1 MIASAPGKII
11 LFGEHAV
18 VYGRHAIVSA
28 VNLRCKV
35 EVRKASGITIRS
47 QFGVTGLDFDV
58 HPYVSFA
65 LKRFSEIKNISGA
78 EIIIE
83 SEIPPSS
90 GLGSSAA
97 VTVATLKALDAEFE
111 AGLSDEDIFELA
123 KQVEIDVQ
131 GRASGIDPF
140 ISTFGKSWLFPEKK
154 LLAIPYNFFVI
165 YLGEKS
171 TAEMVARVARLKERY
186 PEVIERIFDAIDAI
200 ALEASDKIDDFNRL
214 KELIAINQSLLRAIG
229 VSTPQIDALIAEL
242 EDQGYAA
249 KITGA
254 GGGGCVFGI
263 AERGIPAKAKLVKP
277 EMEGVRIEDS

>member
-35 EVRKASGITIRS
+35 EVRKASGIIIRS
-47 QFGVTGLDFDV
+47 QFGVTGLDFNV

-65 LKRFSEIKNISGA
+65 LKRFSEIKNVSGA

-123 KQVEIDVQ
+123 KRVEIDVQ

-140 ISTFGKSWLFPEKK
+140 ISTFGKSWLFPEKNP
-154 LLAIPYNFFVI
+154 LTIPYNFFVI

-171 TAEMVARVARLKERY
+171 TAEMVARVARLKERH
-186 PEVIERIFDAIDAI
+186 PEVIEKIFDAIDAI
-200 ALEASDKIDDFNRL
+200 ALEACEKINDSNRL

-229 VSTPQIDALIAEL
+229 VSTPQIDTLIAEL
-242 EDQGYAA
+242 ENQGYAA

-263 AERGIPAKAKLVKP
+263 AEQSIPPKAKLVKP